1 MVWQSDTH
9 LITSPGTAKVL
20 LYRFVP
26 TMVIFVICLI
36 LVIIFRL
43 LIFRFLLSRDHRWW
57 GGHMWPC
64 DINVIPWYPMVPS
77 AVPQTYPNLWSIHV
91 ILGGQVL
98 SRCSGWQLRQ
108 KPWRDLAPAEW
119 HLASLGPKSLGSSI
133 EDLWRSLK
141 IFEDLWRSLK
151 IFEDLWRS
159 LKSDASKCLQ
169 CLESQECRSQEGPEW
184 HPGSWSLHSAWCIC
198 KHSAPRKIQTGK
210 PGEFGNNTFWGQLF
224 DWLVRSTVPLSF
236 CPCQQ
241 TKSCQNVK
249 PNLCTGSRLYTQS
262 PSEMMNDNEGSKWSP
277 S

>member
-159 LKSDASKCLQ
+159 LKIF
-169 CLESQECRSQEGPEW
+169 EVG
-184 HPGSWSLHSAWCIC
+184 CIQV
-198 KHSAPRKIQTGK
+198 SPMSGK
-210 PGEFGNNTFWGQLF
+210 PGMSKSGRPGMTSWFLE
-224 DWLVRSTVPLSF
+224 SSF
-236 CPCQQ
+236 CLMHLQ
-241 TKSCQNVK
+241 TFRTEKNTDWQ
-249 PNLCTGSRLYTQS
+249 TGRVW
-262 PSEMMNDNEGSKWSP
+262 K
-277 S
+277 